1 MYLEYKQGCKLIQP
15 KAEHL
20 KYWLFYYY
28 RIKRQFHY
36 CASEVMVGWRWIA
49 DFIVCTNKDITE
61 IEIKVSIADLK
72 NDIVHKKYKFECLK
86 DIREDKK
93 LFMYDKEMIPN
104 YFYYC
109 VPEKI
114 AIKAYEYLKDTPYGL
129 IIIPNHHYNDSDF
142 FWIKQSSERFNKEYP
157 NKLKEK
163 IVARMSSE
171 ILGLREKILKMKNEY
186 DIVSDKHYR
195 FSIDAM
201 KSIDLSE

>member
-1 MYLEYKQGCKLIQP
+1 MYVEYKRGCKLIQP

-36 CASEVMVGWRWIA
+36 CASEVGIGWRWQA
-49 DFIVCTNKDITE
+49 DFIVCTDKDATE
-61 IEIKVSIADLK
+61 IEIKVSMSDLK
-72 NDIVHKKYKFECLK
+72 NDVIHKQQKFECLNN
-86 DIREDKK
+86 IREDKDFVIYK
-93 LFMYDKEMIPN
+93 KDRIPN

-114 AIKAYEYLKDTPYGL
+114 ATKAYEYLKDSPYGL
-129 IIIPNHHYNDSDF
+129 IIIPNHHYYDNDF
-142 FWIKQSSERFNKEYP
+142 FWIKKGSDKFNKDYP
-157 NKLKEK
+157 TELKE
-163 IVARMSSE
+163 IVVARMSSE
-171 ILGLREKILKMKNEY
+171 ILGLREKILVMKNEY

-201 KSIDLSE
+201 KSTDLSK